1 MKKLLSLFIVAT
13 LTLVGCSQSEE
24 KQDVVKIGFVS
35 DVAGIDDGS
44 FSELTWEGIQDFAE
58 KHDNIE
64 IQYTTPSDTSTVELV
79 NNIDNLF
86 MSGNEIIVVAG
97 YVFEEAIQ
105 KASEVYPNVDFILI
119 DGVVEADNVASI
131 KFAEHEAGFL
141 AGVVSALETKTGK
154 VAYMGGIEVPAVVA
168 YGVGFQYGVEY
179 AKENL
184 GANAEIVDYVY
195 SGTFTDF
202 NVGQTLSAGMFDK
215 GVDIIMATA
224 GVATQGAIAEAKQ
237 RGDVYI
243 VGCDSDQYS
252 DGAMDNG
259 NSVVLTSAMKHI
271 DVAVAT
277 HLEYWLNDEF
287 KGGEVITMDF
297 QQDGVGLPI
306 ENPNLTEATIEA
318 LKEVGKALGNGTIKV
333 PSTVE
338 ELELFL
344 NEYDYH
350 VEGVQY

>member
-1 MKKLLSLFIVAT
+1 MKKLLSLFMVAT

-35 DVAGIDDGS
+35 DVAGISDGS
-44 FSELTWEGIQDFAE
+44 FSQLTWEGIQQFAE

-105 KASEVYPNVDFILI
+105 KASVAYPNVDFVLI

-154 VAYMGGIEVPAVVA
+154 IGYMGGIEVPAVVA

-179 AKENL
+179 ANENL

-215 GVDIIMATA
+215 GVDVVMATA

-243 VGCDSDQYS
+243 VGCDSDQYA
-252 DGAMDNG
+252 DGIKEDG
-259 NSVVLTSAMKHI
+259 KSVVLTSAMKHI
-271 DVAVAT
+271 DVAVQEVLTQWLDDKFPGGDTLVMDAT
-277 HLEYWLNDEF
+277 
-287 KGGEVITMDF
+287 V
-297 QQDGVGLPI
+297 DGVGLPTENVNISEETLSII
-306 ENPNLTEATIEA
+306 EEVKTLMKQGEIEIPC
-318 LKEVGKALGNGTIKV
+318 E
-333 PSTVE
+333 
-338 ELELFL
+338 
-344 NEYDYH
+344 
-350 VEGVQY
+350 

>member
-1 MKKLLSLFIVAT
+1 MKKLLGLFMIAT

-35 DVAGIDDGS
+35 DVAGISDGS
-44 FSELTWEGIQDFAE
+44 FSQLTWEGIQDFAE

-64 IQYTTPSDTSTVELV
+64 IQYATPSDTSTVELV

-105 KASEVYPNVDFILI
+105 KASEVYPDVDFILI

-141 AGVVSALETKTGK
+141 AGVVSALETKTNK
-154 VAYMGGIEVPAVVA
+154 VAYLGGIEVPAVVA

-179 AKENL
+179 ANENL

-215 GVDIIMATA
+215 GVDIIMGTA

-237 RGDVYI
+237 REGVYI
-243 VGCDSDQYS
+243 VGCDSDQYA
-252 DGAMDNG
+252 DGVMDNG

-271 DVAVAT
+271 DVAVQEVLTQWLDDKFPGGDTLVMNGAT
-277 HLEYWLNDEF
+277 N
-287 KGGEVITMDF
+287 
-297 QQDGVGLPI
+297 GVGLPN
-306 ENPNLTEATIEA
+306 ENPSVSEETLSKVE
-318 LKEVGKALGNGTIKV
+318 EVKALMKQGEIEI
-333 PSTVE
+333 PSTQE
-338 ELELFL
+338 
-344 NEYDYH
+344 
-350 VEGVQY
+350 

>member
-1 MKKLLSLFIVAT
+1 MKKLLSLFMIAV
-13 LTLVGCSQSEE
+13 LTLVGCSQSDEQQE
-24 KQDVVKIGFVS
+24 TIKVGFVS
-35 DVAGIDDGS
+35 DVAGISDGS
-44 FSELTWEGIQDFAE
+44 FSQLTWEGIQDFAE

-105 KASEVYPNVDFILI
+105 KASEVYPDVDFILI

-141 AGVVSALETKTGK
+141 AGVVSALETKTNK

-179 AKENL
+179 ANENL

-215 GVDIIMATA
+215 GVDIIMGTA

-237 RGDVYI
+237 REGVYI
-243 VGCDSDQYS
+243 VGCDSDQYT
-252 DGAMDNG
+252 DGVMDNG
-259 NSVVLTSAMKHI
+259 DSVVLTSAMKHI
-271 DVAVAT
+271 DVAVQEVLT
-277 HLEYWLNDEF
+277 QWLDDKF
-287 KGGEVITMDF
+287 PGGDTLVMNGAAN
-297 QQDGVGLPI
+297 GVGLPNENSNVSEETLLKI
-306 ENPNLTEATIEA
+306 E
-318 LKEVGKALGNGTIKV
+318 EVKALMKQGEIEI
-333 PSTVE
+333 PCE
-338 ELELFL
+338 
-344 NEYDYH
+344 
-350 VEGVQY
+350 

>member
-1 MKKLLSLFIVAT
+1 MVI
-13 LTLVGCSQSEE
+13 LTVMIIGCEKPHKEE
-24 KQDVVKIGFVS
+24 VIKIAMVT
-35 DVAGIDDGS
+35 DQAGIDDKS
-44 FSELTWEGIQDFAE
+44 FNQGTWEGVLEFAS

-64 IQYTTPSDTSTVELV
+64 TKYIQPSGGTLQDYTEA
-79 NNIDNLF
+79 IDNLV

-105 KASEVYPNVDFILI
+105 KASVTYPNVDFILI

-168 YGVGFQYGVEY
+168 YGVGFQYGVDY
-179 AKENL
+179 ANENL
-184 GANAEIVDYVY
+184 GANAEVVDYVY

-215 GVDIIMATA
+215 GVDVVMATA

-237 RGDVYI
+237 REGVFI
-243 VGCDSDQYS
+243 VGCDSDQYA
-252 DGAMDNG
+252 DGVMDNG

-271 DVAVAT
+271 DVAVQDVLSQWLKREFPSGETLIMNAT
-277 HLEYWLNDEF
+277 
-287 KGGEVITMDF
+287 V
-297 QQDGVGLPI
+297 DGVGLPTENANISEETLSII
-306 ENPNLTEATIEA
+306 E
-318 LKEVGKALGNGTIKV
+318 EVKALMKQGEIEI
-333 PSTVE
+333 PCE
-338 ELELFL
+338 
-344 NEYDYH
+344 
-350 VEGVQY
+350 

>member
-1 MKKLLSLFIVAT
+1 MKKLLGLFIIAV

-24 KQDVVKIGFVS
+24 KQDVMKIGFVS
-35 DVAGIDDGS
+35 DIAGIDDGS
-44 FSELTWEGIQDFAE
+44 FSELTWKGIQDFTE
-58 KHDNIE
+58 KHE
-64 IQYTTPSDTSTVELV
+64 EVSIQYATPSDTSTAELV
-79 NNIDNLF
+79 NNIDNLV

-105 KASEVYPNVDFILI
+105 KASVAYPDVDFILI

-179 AKENL
+179 ANENL

-215 GVDIIMATA
+215 GVDIIMGTA

-237 RGDVYI
+237 REGVYI
-243 VGCDSDQYS
+243 VGCDSDQYA
-252 DGAMDNG
+252 DGIKEDG
-259 NSVVLTSAMKHI
+259 KSVVLTSAMKHI
-271 DVAVAT
+271 DVAVQEVLTQWLDDKFPGGDTLVMNGAT
-277 HLEYWLNDEF
+277 N
-287 KGGEVITMDF
+287 
-297 QQDGVGLPI
+297 GVGLPN
-306 ENPNLTEATIEA
+306 ENPSVSEETLSKVE
-318 LKEVGKALGNGTIKV
+318 EVKALMKQGEIEI
-333 PSTVE
+333 PSTQE
-338 ELELFL
+338 
-344 NEYDYH
+344 
-350 VEGVQY
+350 

>member
-1 MKKLLSLFIVAT
+1 MKKLLGLFMIAT

-24 KQDVVKIGFVS
+24 QQDVVKIGFVS

-44 FSELTWEGIQDFAE
+44 FSQLTWEGIQQFAE

-64 IQYTTPSDTSTVELV
+64 IQYATPSDTSTVELV

-105 KASEVYPNVDFILI
+105 KASEVYPDVDFILI

-141 AGVVSALETKTGK
+141 AGVVSALETKTNK
-154 VAYMGGIEVPAVVA
+154 VAYLGGIELPAVVA
-168 YGVGFQYGVEY
+168 YGVGFQFGVEY
-179 AKENL
+179 ANENL

-215 GVDIIMATA
+215 GVDIIMGTA

-237 RGDVYI
+237 REDVYI
-243 VGCDSDQYS
+243 VGCDSDQYT

-259 NSVVLTSAMKHI
+259 DSVVLTSAMKHI
-271 DVAVAT
+271 DVAVQEVLTQWLDDKFPGGDTLVMNGAT
-277 HLEYWLNDEF
+277 N
-287 KGGEVITMDF
+287 
-297 QQDGVGLPI
+297 GVGLP
-306 ENPNLTEATIEA
+306 NKNLNVSEET
-318 LKEVGKALGNGTIKV
+318 LSK
-333 PSTVE
+333 VE
-338 ELELFL
+338 EVKQLMKQGEI
-344 NEYDYH
+344 EIPY
-350 VEGVQY
+350 E

>member
-1 MKKLLSLFIVAT
+1 MKKLLSLFMIAV

-35 DVAGIDDGS
+35 DVAGISDGS
-44 FSELTWEGIQDFAE
+44 FSQLTWEGIQQFAE

-105 KASEVYPNVDFILI
+105 KASEVYPDVDFILI

-168 YGVGFQYGVEY
+168 YGVGFQYGVGY
-179 AKENL
+179 ANENL

-215 GVDIIMATA
+215 GVDIIMSTA

-243 VGCDSDQYS
+243 VGCDSDQYT
-252 DGAMDNG
+252 DGVMDNDD
-259 NSVVLTSAMKHI
+259 SVVLTSAMKHI
-271 DVAVAT
+271 DVAVQEVLTQWLVDKFPSGDTLVMDGAT
-277 HLEYWLNDEF
+277 N
-287 KGGEVITMDF
+287 
-297 QQDGVGLPI
+297 GVGLPNENSNVSEETLLKI
-306 ENPNLTEATIEA
+306 E
-318 LKEVGKALGNGTIKV
+318 EVKALMKQGEIEI
-333 PSTVE
+333 PCE
-338 ELELFL
+338 
-344 NEYDYH
+344 
-350 VEGVQY
+350 

>member
-1 MKKLLSLFIVAT
+1 MRKLLGLCVVAT
-13 LTLVGCSQSEE
+13 LTLVGCSRSEE
-24 KQDVVKIGFVS
+24 QQNVVKIGFVS
-35 DVAGIDDGS
+35 DVAGISDGS
-44 FSELTWEGIQDFAE
+44 FSQLTWEGIQKFAE
-58 KHDNIE
+58 KHE
-64 IQYTTPSDTSTVELV
+64 EVSIQYTTPSDTSTVELV

-105 KASEVYPNVDFILI
+105 KASEVYPDVDFILI

-179 AKENL
+179 ANENL

-215 GVDIIMATA
+215 GVDIIMGTA

-237 RGDVYI
+237 REDVYI
-243 VGCDSDQYS
+243 VGCDSDQYA

-259 NSVVLTSAMKHI
+259 DSVVLTSAMKHI
-271 DVAVAT
+271 DVAVQEVLTQWLVDKFPSGDTLVMNGAT
-277 HLEYWLNDEF
+277 N
-287 KGGEVITMDF
+287 
-297 QQDGVGLPI
+297 GVGLPN
-306 ENPNLTEATIEA
+306 ENLNVSEETLSKVE
-318 LKEVGKALGNGTIKV
+318 EVKALMKQGEIEI
-333 PSTVE
+333 PCE
-338 ELELFL
+338 
-344 NEYDYH
+344 
-350 VEGVQY
+350 

>member
-1 MKKLLSLFIVAT
+1 MKKLLGLFMIAV

-24 KQDVVKIGFVS
+24 KQDVMKIGFVS
-35 DVAGIDDGS
+35 DIAGIDDGS
-44 FSELTWEGIQDFAE
+44 FSELTWKGIQDFTE

-105 KASEVYPNVDFILI
+105 KASEVYPDVDFILI

-168 YGVGFQYGVEY
+168 YGAGFQYGVEY
-179 AKENL
+179 ANENL

-215 GVDIIMATA
+215 SVDIIMGTA

-237 RGDVYI
+237 REDVYI
-243 VGCDSDQYS
+243 VGCDSDQYT
-252 DGAMDNG
+252 DGVMDNG

-271 DVAVAT
+271 DVAVQEVLTQWLVDKFPGGDTLVMNGAT
-277 HLEYWLNDEF
+277 N
-287 KGGEVITMDF
+287 
-297 QQDGVGLPI
+297 GVGLPN
-306 ENPNLTEATIEA
+306 ENPSVSEETLSKVE
-318 LKEVGKALGNGTIKV
+318 EVKALMKQGEIEI
-333 PSTVE
+333 PSTQE
-338 ELELFL
+338 
-344 NEYDYH
+344 
-350 VEGVQY
+350 

>member
-1 MKKLLSLFIVAT
+1 MKKLLGLFMIAV
-13 LTLVGCSQSEE
+13 LTLVGCSQSDEQQE
-24 KQDVVKIGFVS
+24 TIKVGFVS
-35 DVAGIDDGS
+35 DVAGISDGS
-44 FSELTWEGIQDFAE
+44 FSQLTWEGIQDFAE

-105 KASEVYPNVDFILI
+105 KASEVYPDVDFILI

-179 AKENL
+179 ANENL
-184 GANAEIVDYVY
+184 GANAKIVDYVY

-215 GVDIIMATA
+215 GVDIIMGTA

-237 RGDVYI
+237 REGVYI
-243 VGCDSDQYS
+243 VGCDSDQYT
-252 DGAMDNG
+252 DGVMDNG
-259 NSVVLTSAMKHI
+259 DSVVLTSAMKHI
-271 DVAVAT
+271 DVAVQEVLTQWLDDKFPGGDTLVMNGAT
-277 HLEYWLNDEF
+277 N
-287 KGGEVITMDF
+287 
-297 QQDGVGLPI
+297 GVGLPNENSNVSEETLLKI
-306 ENPNLTEATIEA
+306 E
-318 LKEVGKALGNGTIKV
+318 EVKALMKQGEIEI
-333 PSTVE
+333 PCE
-338 ELELFL
+338 
-344 NEYDYH
+344 
-350 VEGVQY
+350 